1 MRIKLAL
8 QSIHAQILQQ
18 GARPTESVIAEAEVL
33 VRMYEGT
40 KLCSSHQN
48 RSVAAEILW
57 MNCSLKCSKNSHPKC
72 VSPPK
77 RSDVNELFWKT
88 LHLTPDDS
96 DDYRTVVVHCLGQ
109 SIGCFTWKKTKRTH
123 SRSDCPTKRLGC
135 FDDACLEIRALGKT
149 NENGSILIYCC
160 HICMCV
166 IFWQRCYV
174 LEFTLKSQSKD
185 MRQALRVQ
193 CRTRDDRSITAD
205 EKFLFIQYAKW
216 GRSKIDHSVHTRP
229 TEDACKNP
237 RLLI

>member
-8 QSIHAQILQQ
+8 HSIHAQILQQ
-18 GARPTESVIAEAEVL
+18 GARPTESVISKAEVL
-33 VRMYEGT
+33 IRMYEGT

-48 RSVAAEILW
+48 RSVAAEILG

-72 VSPPK
+72 NCPPK
-77 RSDVNELFWKT
+77 SSDVNELFWKT
-88 LHLTPDDS
+88 LDLTSHDS

-135 FDDACLEIRALGKT
+135 FDDACLQIRALGKT

-166 IFWQRCYV
+166 IF
-174 LEFTLKSQSKD
+174 
-185 MRQALRVQ
+185 
-193 CRTRDDRSITAD
+193 
-205 EKFLFIQYAKW
+205 
-216 GRSKIDHSVHTRP
+216 
-229 TEDACKNP
+229 
-237 RLLI
+237 